1 MGGATVPPGIDDAGA
16 GSNKRRDPAGGAS
29 PPGAIGVDEA
39 LPQDAKPK
47 VNPPPATVAGTST
60 STINSTEV
68 TVLDD
73 ARQGTGS
80 GADTSFEIEAGEI
93 PGYGF
98 DKHSKI
104 TNLVGTAPA
113 PKVSVQT
120 LYSPGS
126 KSTDIS
132 GYGRGTTDDDKKA
145 GNVTLG
151 FHESCHRADYLQFVK
166 DNALP
171 VFTGKVGMTVTQYKT
186 AASIYLDALKA
197 YRNKM
202 KKYSRDR
209 TDEVGSP
216 PQSRYLP

>member
-16 GSNKRRDPAGGAS
+16 GSNKRRDPAGAAS
-29 PPGAIGVDEA
+29 SPGAIGVDEA

-60 STINSTEV
+60 INSTEV
-68 TVLDD
+68 TVRDD
-73 ARQGTGS
+73 ARQGNGS

-93 PGYGF
+93 PRYGF
-98 DKHSKI
+98 DKNNNI
-104 TNLVGTAPA
+104 TDLDGTAPA
-113 PKVSVQT
+113 PKVTIQT

-171 VFTGKVGMTVTQYKT
+171 VFMGKIGMTVTQYKT
-186 AASIYLDALKA
+186 AASTYLDALKA
-197 YRNKM
+197 YRSKV
-202 KKYSRDR
+202 KKYTRDR